1 MDESTL
7 LINMLI
13 IGALRLQE
21 IDCSWGSVMD
31 ERYKELADQV
41 GDDAVFFRYLRK
53 KMHPKDLDILVDYLS
68 VKDELVAMEKLH
80 LLLYGLFWGIAVMGD
95 IEGDF
100 GGSV

>member
-21 IDCSWGSVMD
+21 IDCNWASIMN
-31 ERYKELADQV
+31 ERYEELSDRI

-53 KMHPKDLDILVDYLS
+53 KMHPRDLDQLVDYLS

-80 LLLYGLFWGIAVMGD
+80 MLLYGMFWGIAVVGD

-100 GGSV
+100 